1 MGDVLSAFSV
11 EQVERL
17 TGLSS
22 SQLRDW
28 DASGFF
34 VPAYAAKNRSSPYSR
49 IYSFDDLVGLRTLNV
64 LKTEHKISLQSL
76 RRVAERLSEYAG
88 RPWSELTLYVLK
100 KEVHFKNPISG
111 HIQGSITGQY
121 AAPIPLA
128 SVAEDMRQ
136 KASSLKARRSDQ
148 IGQFEQKR
156 FVAHNS
162 LVVAGTRI
170 PISSIK
176 EFYAAG
182 FSPDQI
188 VNQYPSLTLKDVE
201 GALSCEEDLTHAA

>member
-1 MGDVLSAFSV
+1 MGDVVSAFSV

-34 VPAYAAKNRSSPYSR
+34 VPAYASKNRSSPYSR
-49 IYSFDDLVGLRTLNV
+49 IYSFDDLVGLRTLSV
-64 LKTEHKISLQSL
+64 LKSEYKISLQSL
-76 RRVAERLSEYAG
+76 RKVAEKLSEYAG

-100 KEVHFKNPISG
+100 REVHFKNPISG
-111 HIQGSITGQY
+111 HIQGSLTGQY

-128 SVAEDMRQ
+128 SVADDMRQ
-136 KASSLKARRSDQ
+136 KAARLKSRSSDQ

-176 EFYAAG
+176 EFHAAG
-182 FSPDQI
+182 FSPEQI
-188 VNQYPSLTLKDVE
+188 IVQYPSLTLEDVAK
-201 GALSCEEDLTHAA
+201 ALSHDGDLTHAA

>member
-1 MGDVLSAFSV
+1 MGDVVSAFSV

-28 DASGFF
+28 DAAGFF
-34 VPAYAAKNRSSPYSR
+34 LPAYASKNRNSPYSR
-49 IYSFDDLVGLRTLNV
+49 IYSFDDLVSLRTLSI
-64 LKTEHKISLQSL
+64 LKSEYKISLQNL
-76 RRVAERLSEYAG
+76 RKVAEKLSEHAG

-111 HIQGSITGQY
+111 HIQV
-121 AAPIPLA
+121 PLA
-128 SVAEDMRQ
+128 SVADDMRQ
-136 KASSLKARRSDQ
+136 KAASLKNRSSDQ

-156 FVAHNS
+156 FVAHNA

-176 EFYAAG
+176 EFHEAG
-182 FSPDQI
+182 FSPEQI
-188 VNQYPSLTLKDVE
+188 VSQYPSLTLEDVTK
-201 GALSCEEDLTHAA
+201 ALSCDADLTHAA